1 MQSAC
6 REYEEATLF
15 GFEGAD
21 REARRTGLR
30 RSLDRSEGERKAGN
44 GLQTSPNEGKAT
56 ERSDLFVA

>member
-1 MQSAC
+1 M
-6 REYEEATLF
+6 F